1 MGKVREMAADIAQNT
16 APVSVA
22 MTKRLI
28 WRQLAEDSIEA
39 AQLMEMQAFPW
50 VGKQPDAAEGVTA
63 FLQKR
68 KPAWKMKPSK
78 DFPDF
83 LPEIK

>member
-1 MGKVREMAADIAQNT
+1 MSAERQRHA
-16 APVSVA
+16 
-22 MTKRLI
+22 RLL
-28 WRQLAEDSIEA
+28 WGMLAEDTIEA
-39 AQLMEMQAFPW
+39 AQAMESKAFPW
-50 VGKQPDAAEGVTA
+50 VGKQADAHEGVTA

-83 LPEIK
+83 IPEIK